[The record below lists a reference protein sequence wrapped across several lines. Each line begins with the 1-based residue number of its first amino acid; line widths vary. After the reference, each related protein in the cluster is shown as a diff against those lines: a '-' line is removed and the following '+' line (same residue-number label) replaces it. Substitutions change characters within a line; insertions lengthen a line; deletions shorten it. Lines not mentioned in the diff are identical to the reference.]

1 MEELNAIYERMR
13 AIFAEEAGFVPN
25 NGCDAMVRLYALASE
40 VQSLLAQADWVL
52 DQSFPQTAV
61 GQYLDYHAETRA
73 LTRLPAAKATGV
85 LRFSA
90 PSAAVTDYEIDA
102 GSVAMTSGG
111 VRFETTEKATL
122 AKGET
127 YVDVP
132 ASAVEAGAS
141 GNAIAGAIHLMS
153 VYPVGITQCTNP
165 EAFSGGSD
173 EESDEKLRE
182 RVLESYK
189 RLPNGANAAFYEQE
203 PMRVYRTERGTLSG
217 GELYAAGAVLDE
229 ADGAMEYAEQEG
241 LLQTAEGEG
250 LARREK
256 LFSRCPVSVS
266 TALRREAIAALARI
280 NADSFTLDAINSTL
294 SGCGIKALAEET
306 EKKGTV
312 KVWFPNTVG
321 VPDEFSQV
329 ESIILDIIPCHLLV
343 EFYFRYLTWL
353 ECERVGFTW
362 QSVEDTHHTWESFE
376 KAVPEE
382 E

>member
-25 NGCDAMVRLYALASE
+25 DGCDAMVRLYALASE

-73 LTRLPAAKATGV
+73 LARLPAAKATGV

-90 PSAAVTDYEIDA
+90 PSAAVTDYEIEQ

-141 GNAIAGAIHLMS
+141 GNAIAGTIHL
-153 VYPVGITQCTNP
+153 I
-165 EAFSGGSD
+165 SGGSD

-182 RVLESYK
+182 RVLASYK

-203 PMRVYRTERGTLSG
+203 AMSFPNVAAAKAVGRARGIGTVDVYVSTH
-217 GELYAAGAVLDE
+217 AGAPDEKLLGEIEAVLQKKREIAVDVE
-229 ADGAMEYAEQEG
+229 VKAPTEKTVNMSAELTAEQGWTMQEITDAATAALQAYFTGERLGEAVYTAKLASILYGVEG
-241 LLQTAEGEG
+241 VKNCHLLTPDED
-250 LARREK
+250 
-256 LFSRCPVSVS
+256 VSVS
-266 TALRREAIAALARI
+266 A
-280 NADSFTLDAINSTL
+280 
-294 SGCGIKALAEET
+294 T
-306 EKKGTV
+306 ELPVLGTV
-312 KVWFPNTVG
+312 TITEIG
-321 VPDEFSQV
+321 AGE
-329 ESIILDIIPCHLLV
+329 
-343 EFYFRYLTWL
+343 
-353 ECERVGFTW
+353 
-362 QSVEDTHHTWESFE
+362 
-376 KAVPEE
+376 A
-382 E
+382 

>member
-25 NGCDAMVRLYALASE
+25 DGCDAMVRLYALASE

-52 DQSFPQTAV
+52 DQSFP
-61 GQYLDYHAETRA
+61 
-73 LTRLPAAKATGV
+73 
-85 LRFSA
+85 
-90 PSAAVTDYEIDA
+90 
-102 GSVAMTSGG
+102 
-111 VRFETTEKATL
+111 
-122 AKGET
+122 
-127 YVDVP
+127 
-132 ASAVEAGAS
+132 
-141 GNAIAGAIHLMS
+141 
-153 VYPVGITQCTNP
+153 
-165 EAFSGGSD
+165 
-173 EESDEKLRE
+173 
-182 RVLESYK
+182 
-189 RLPNGANAAFYEQE
+189 
-203 PMRVYRTERGTLSG
+203 
-217 GELYAAGAVLDE
+217 
-229 ADGAMEYAEQEG
+229 
-241 LLQTAEGEG
+241 QTAEGEG

-280 NADSFTLDAINSTL
+280 NANSFTLDAINSTL

-362 QSVEDTHHTWESFE
+362 QSVEDAHHTWESFE

>member
-25 NGCDAMVRLYALASE
+25 DGCDAMVRLYALASE

-73 LTRLPAAKATGV
+73 LTRLPAAKAAGV

-90 PSAAVTDYEIDA
+90 PSAAVTDYEIEQ
-102 GSVAMTSGG
+102 GNVAMTSGG
-111 VRFETTEKATL
+111 VRFETTKKAVL
-122 AKGET
+122 LKGET

-153 VYPVGITQCTNP
+153 VYPVGITQCVNP

-182 RVLESYK
+182 RVLASYK

-203 PMRVYRTERGTLSG
+203 AMSFPNVAAAKAVGRARGIGTVDVYVSTPEGVPGQALLTE
-217 GELYAAGAVLDE
+217 
-229 ADGAMEYAEQEG
+229 
-241 LLQTAEGEG
+241 LQTVFQKSREIAVDVQVKAPTTQAVNVAVTVEVEEGADFAGVKAEAETM
-250 LARREK
+250 LADFFSGK
-256 LFSRCPVSVS
+256 LLGKAVTLAELGSRIYALPGVKNYHITAPAADVAADDTVLPVLGTVSV
-266 TALRREAIAALARI
+266 T
-280 NADSFTLDAINSTL
+280 
-294 SGCGIKALAEET
+294 EET
-306 EKKGTV
+306 
-312 KVWFPNTVG
+312 
-321 VPDEFSQV
+321 
-329 ESIILDIIPCHLLV
+329 
-343 EFYFRYLTWL
+343 
-353 ECERVGFTW
+353 
-362 QSVEDTHHTWESFE
+362 
-376 KAVPEE
+376 
-382 E
+382 